1 MDADGNAQEKG
12 LLDEFESSQ
21 CFELYLANHVQ
32 WRCVGENE
40 EETDCIGL
48 EDTGVCASVCT
59 RVCIPCILELLS
71 CSCVLSTG
79 TSRVWELG
87 AHAP

>member
-40 EETDCIGL
+40 EETDTVTVSKGGWL
-48 EDTGVCASVCT
+48 GEMKQK
-59 RVCIPCILELLS
+59 
-71 CSCVLSTG
+71 STEERKSTHRIIIKFAFSTNISG
-79 TSRVWELG
+79 STKS
-87 AHAP
+87 